1 MKKDKEIGDE
11 KKRKGKEVV
20 RFIQKN
26 KYVYKKGTI
35 NLALKAAKIE
45 ETEKVKEVDSMKVK
59 GEKETKK

>member
-1 MKKDKEIGDE
+1 MK

-26 KYVYKKGTI
+26 KYAHKKGTI

-45 ETEKVKEVDSMKVK
+45 EIEKVKEVDSMKVK
-59 GEKETKK
+59 GEKKRKK